1 MKITLLLLLTFILTS
16 CNSNSQNEDIILKGK
31 LGEFDAQMSLKK
43 DGDFFNG
50 LFTYKTVNDKKI
62 KLKGQIENDQ
72 LRISEFNAENKITG
86 LFLGKYSESG
96 YIGEWSDV
104 NGKAKVPFLF
114 RKSKTIVN
122 SNEDK
127 KQGVTELNSK
137 ELLETYFEAKEYITD
152 SIASY
157 KVGNELSAIEFHKL
171 ENYSLDDKQ
180 YSIAIFDHYPLYNYD
195 ELGFGRGVTTASI
208 GDSKF
213 SVIKFV
219 KNDGKWILVNQFD
232 NLDIGINNRGDIY
245 LPQIKQIE
253 NFTFLELPDIVY
265 NASGSFN
272 RSTKIFNI
280 KNFKEALE
288 ISAGGYQAGEVDIDE
303 FIEEM
308 NIEKYNS
315 KGEILG
321 IEDPYSVS
329 LWSTSKSKYKFTVQ
343 NEKLLCIVDYVY
355 GGFDEKTKKFIKE
368 ESTTIF
374 NYDENTLIFKEL
386 K

>member
-1 MKITLLLLLTFILTS
+1 MKITILLLTLILTG
-16 CNSNSQNEDIILKGK
+16 CNSNSQNDNIILKGK
-31 LGEFDAQMSLKK
+31 LGEFDAQMALKK

-50 LFTYKTVNDKKI
+50 LFTYETVNDKQI
-62 KLKGQIENDQ
+62 KLKGQIENNQ
-72 LRISEFNAENKITG
+72 LRISEFNAENEITG

-114 RKSKTIVN
+114 RKSKTLLN

-152 SIASY
+152 SIARY

-195 ELGFGRGVTTASI
+195 ELGFGRGITTASI

-219 KNDGKWILVNQFD
+219 KNEGNWILVEQFD
-232 NLDIGINNRGDIY
+232 NLDIGTNIRGDIY

-265 NASGSFN
+265 YASGSFN

-280 KNFKEALE
+280 KNFKESLE

-308 NIEKYNS
+308 NIDKYNS
-315 KGEILG
+315 KGEVLG
-321 IEDPYSVS
+321 IEEPYSVS
-329 LWSTSKSKYKFTVQ
+329 LWSTSKSKYRLNIQ
-343 NEKLLCIVDYVY
+343 NDKLLCIVDFVS
-355 GGFDEKTKKFIKE
+355 GHFDEIKKKFIKE
-368 ESTTIF
+368 ETSTIYSY
-374 NYDENTLIFKEL
+374 NENTLEFEEL